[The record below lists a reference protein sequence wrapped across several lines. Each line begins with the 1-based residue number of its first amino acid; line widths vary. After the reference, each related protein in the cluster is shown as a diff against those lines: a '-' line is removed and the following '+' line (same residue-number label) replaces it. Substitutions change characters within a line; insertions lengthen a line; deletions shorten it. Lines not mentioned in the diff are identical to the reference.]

1 MPLGRR
7 SQRAKVNINIKN
19 INVTTMSGSAS
30 FNVGDFAV
38 IDPISSQNTATENFN
53 SNNNASRTKNANRT
67 TTAQHG
73 GAGAFN
79 SGNNNKFNTPF
90 NRINDL
96 GNGGNGNL

>member
-1 MPLGRR
+1 MGYGRR
-7 SQRAKVNINIKN
+7 LQRAKVNINIKN

-53 SNNNASRTKNANRT
+53 SNNNFSRT
-67 TTAQHG
+67 TTTQHG

-79 SGNNNKFNTPF
+79 TGNNNKFVTPF

-96 GNGGNGNL
+96 GNGGNGNLN

>member
-1 MPLGRR
+1 MPYGRR
-7 SQRAKVNINIKN
+7 SSRAKVNIKINN

-38 IDPISSQNTATENFN
+38 IDPISSQNTDTDNFN
-53 SNNNASRTKNANRT
+53 SNNNASRTT
-67 TTAQHG
+67 TTQHG

-79 SGNNNKFNTPF
+79 TGNNNKFNTPF

-96 GNGGNGNL
+96 GNGGNGNV

>member
-1 MPLGRR
+1 MGYGRR
-7 SQRAKVNINIKN
+7 SSRPKINIAINN

-38 IDPISSQNTATENFN
+38 IDPISSQNTYTKNFN
-53 SNNNASRTKNANRT
+53 SNNNASRTT
-67 TTAQHG
+67 TTQHG

-79 SGNNNKFNTPF
+79 TGNNNRFNTPF

-96 GNGGNGNL
+96 GNGGSGTI

>member
-1 MPLGRR
+1 MAYGRR
-7 SQRAKVNINIKN
+7 SSRAKVNINIKN

-38 IDPISSQNTATENFN
+38 IDPISSQNSDNDTFNSN
-53 SNNNASRTKNANRT
+53 SNNNLSKT
-67 TTAQHG
+67 TTTQHG

-79 SGNNNKFNTPF
+79 TGNNNKFNTPF

-96 GNGGNGNL
+96 GNGGNGTV